1 MRKAEFRSLMEKRVL
16 LLDGAMGTMIQRR
29 GLEGN
34 DLLCLT
40 HPEEIAAIHK
50 EYVEAGADIIET
62 NTFNANR
69 LSMADYGMS
78 GRVGE
83 IARKGA
89 EIARK
94 VADAAGR
101 RVLVAGS
108 VGPTGH
114 TASMSP
120 DVTDPAL
127 RDVDFDLL
135 ADVFDEQIGALIEGG
150 VDLIL
155 LETCF
160 DTINLK

>member
-69 LSMADYGMS
+69 LSMAD
-78 GRVGE
+78 
-83 IARKGA
+83 
-89 EIARK
+89 
-94 VADAAGR
+94 
-101 RVLVAGS
+101 
-108 VGPTGH
+108 
-114 TASMSP
+114 
-120 DVTDPAL
+120 
-127 RDVDFDLL
+127 
-135 ADVFDEQIGALIEGG
+135 
-150 VDLIL
+150 
-155 LETCF
+155 
-160 DTINLK
+160 